1 MSLAKGW
8 PFGKITKVLLEK
20 YALTLTDACWELTG
34 SGGTLLTYDY
44 FVNSYLLSIFRVLV
58 LHSVLHVSFNL
69 YNSRCYYS
77 SHFRN
82 E

>member
-34 SGGTLLTYDY
+34 SGGTLLTY
-44 FVNSYLLSIFRVLV
+44 VLRWK
-58 LHSVLHVSFNL
+58 L
-69 YNSRCYYS
+69 
-77 SHFRN
+77 
-82 E
+82 